1 MENKTT
7 LHPIHPTLQ
16 FEAKHAIRFLDN
28 LFRVRTGDINCGSSL
43 FGAVGIFATGRDVKD
58 DFTSLQG
65 HIGEY
70 DFKWNKDTLEC
81 TCESSRNVIR
91 RGTFEV
97 DFGDTRCDF
106 FGSIWDCPLPEAR
119 ACVRAAVSRLAE
131 RLVDFTPATDGGVAL
146 RFKSLVKRY
155 RLNAQERDLLLV
167 GLCESHNLLEYSLD
181 GCRCNRNTLI
191 RLEEA
196 AAYLGCGVDDIMPLV
211 RYSSKLVVCGL
222 IDDDLTP
229 SRDVLE
235 YLEGRVVVPAIK
247 AQRIA
252 LTASEVKDLTEW
264 VGDDDEF

>member
-1 MENKTT
+1 MENNTT

-16 FEAKHAIRFLDN
+16 FEAKHAIRYLDN
-28 LFRVRTGDINCGSSL
+28 LLRAHTGDINCSSSL

-58 DFTSLQG
+58 DFVSLQG

-106 FGSIWDCPLPEAR
+106 LGSIWDCSLPEAR
-119 ACVRAAVSRLAE
+119 GCVRAAVSRLAA
-131 RLVDFTPATDGGVAL
+131 RLADFTPATDGGVAL

-155 RLNAQERDLLLV
+155 RLNAQERDLLLA
-167 GLCESHNLLEYSLD
+167 GLCESDNLLEFCLD
-181 GCRCNRNTLI
+181 GCRCNRNVLI
-191 RLEEA
+191 RLEEE

-211 RYSSKLVVCGL
+211 RSSSKLAVCGL

-229 SRDVLE
+229 SREVLE
-235 YLEGRVVVPAIK
+235 FLGGRAAVPAIK
-247 AQRIA
+247 ARRIA
-252 LTASEVKDLTEW
+252 LTESEAKSLMEW
-264 VGDDDEF
+264 VCESDEF

>member
-28 LFRVRTGDINCGSSL
+28 LLKTRTTAVNGGGDL

-58 DFTSLQG
+58 GFASLQG

-81 TCESSRNVIR
+81 SCESSRNVIR

-97 DFGDTRCDF
+97 DFGDARCDF

-119 ACVRAAVSRLAE
+119 SCVRAAVFRLAE
-131 RLVDFTPATDGGVAL
+131 RLADFTPATDGGIAL

-155 RLNAQERDLLLV
+155 RLNVQERDLLLV
-167 GLCESHNLLEYSLD
+167 GLCASHDLLEYSLD

-196 AAYLGCGVDDIMPLV
+196 AAYLGCGVEDIMPLV